1 MAKMFYTLEEAA
13 EKLGVSADEVK
24 GFAADG
30 KLQQFRDRDR
40 LMFKRDEVDKLVTQQ
55 AEEANDATDLTGS
68 QFSDSGMPLADIG
81 DTGAIDLLGETP
93 APGQQPSLEDTGKDL
108 SALDDASSIPLADSQ
123 GSGTPADAA
132 ARTGGGSGFDLEDSA
147 GGTGISV
154 FESGEI
160 EPVDPLAQT
169 RPQTGAGGGDDTDLS
184 LDSISSGS
192 GLLDLTH
199 EHDDTSLGVELD
211 EIMPQD
217 TATGSAIA
225 AGAAGSTAA
234 SAILE
239 EMASEGGPSMEA
251 ATPLAASAYAAEA
264 YDPQGSSMSAGLLI
278 GAVTALM
285 LAFIAAVAGLMGAPS
300 AIAALIGTSTGS
312 VLAWAGGVLVFSLVL
327 GGIGFVLGK
336 SQA

>member
-13 EKLGVSADEVK
+13 EKLGVSDDEVK

-40 LMFKRDEVDKLVTQQ
+40 LMFKRDEVDQMVTQQ
-55 AEEANDATDLTGS
+55 AAEASDATDLTGS
-68 QFSDSGMPLADIG
+68 QFSDSGMPLTEIG
-81 DTGAIDLLGETP
+81 DTGAIDLMSDTP
-93 APGQQPSLEDTGKDL
+93 APGQQPSLADTDA
-108 SALDDASSIPLADSQ
+108 ALGSLGDESSIPLADSQ
-123 GSGTPADAA
+123 EGKAA
-132 ARTGGGSGFDLEDSA
+132 AASGSGFDMEDTA

-160 EPVDPLAQT
+160 EAVDPLAQT
-169 RPQTGAGGGDDTDLS
+169 QPQSGGSGDDTDLS

-217 TATGSAIA
+217 TAAGSAIA

-239 EMASEGGPSMEA
+239 EIGSEGGPSVESVA
-251 ATPLAASAYAAEA
+251 PLAAAFAVEA
-264 YDPQGSSMSAGLLI
+264 YDPQSSFMSAGLLI
-278 GAVTALM
+278 GAMIALL
-285 LAFIAAVAGLMGAPS
+285 LAFMAALAGLMGAPS
-300 AIAALIGTSTGS
+300 AIAGLIGSSTGS

>member
-1 MAKMFYTLEEAA
+1 M
-13 EKLGVSADEVK
+13 
-24 GFAADG
+24 
-30 KLQQFRDRDR
+30 
-40 LMFKRDEVDKLVTQQ
+40 
-55 AEEANDATDLTGS
+55 
-68 QFSDSGMPLADIG
+68 
-81 DTGAIDLLGETP
+81 
-93 APGQQPSLEDTGKDL
+93 EDT
-108 SALDDASSIPLADSQ
+108 
-123 GSGTPADAA
+123 
-132 ARTGGGSGFDLEDSA
+132 A

-154 FESGEI
+154 FDSGEI

-169 RPQTGAGGGDDTDLS
+169 RPQTGGADETDLS

-239 EMASEGGPSMEA
+239 EMASEGGPTAEPAM
-251 ATPLAASAYAAEA
+251 PLAAAYAGEV
-264 YDPQGSSMSAGLLI
+264 YDPQASLMSAGLLI
-278 GAVTALM
+278 GAMIALL
-285 LAFIAAVAGLMGAPS
+285 LAFMAAVAGLMGAPS
-300 AIAALIGTSTGS
+300 AIAALIGSSTGS
-312 VLAWAGGVLVFSLVL
+312 VLGWAAGVLVFSLVL